1 MRRRGDLLAFADD
14 LLLMSNS
21 KQEIEEVINELA
33 LLELNFNLRLNKKK
47 SEILTAEDVEDIA
60 QLSAGKR

>member
-1 MRRRGDLLAFADD
+1 VKRRGDLLAFADD
-14 LLLMSNS
+14 MLLMSNS